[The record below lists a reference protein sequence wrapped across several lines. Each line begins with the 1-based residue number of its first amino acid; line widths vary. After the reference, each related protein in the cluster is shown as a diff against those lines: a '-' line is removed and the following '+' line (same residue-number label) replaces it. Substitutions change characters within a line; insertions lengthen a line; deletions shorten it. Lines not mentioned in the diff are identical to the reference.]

1 MARATDSL
9 GRVQPPS
16 RASNRLGYRWNVI
29 HAVKVN
35 VA

>member
-9 GRVQPPS
+9 GRVQPSS
-16 RASNRLGYRWNVI
+16 RAFNRLGYRWNVI
-29 HAVKVN
+29 HAVTVD